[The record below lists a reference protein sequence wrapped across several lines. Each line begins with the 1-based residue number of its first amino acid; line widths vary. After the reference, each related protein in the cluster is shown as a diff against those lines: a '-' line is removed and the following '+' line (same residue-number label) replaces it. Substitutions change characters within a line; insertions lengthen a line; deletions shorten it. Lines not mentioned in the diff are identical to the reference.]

1 MRDAVQNLLLRTKE
15 SGKTEACTGL
25 KTCSSVFFEEWLRF
39 LEERGRLW
47 PHAASVTPHRP
58 RAQLRPL
65 FRVPV
70 VHPPPSPGAAPGCPV
85 RATTV
90 CALIQANPPAHHR
103 PNPPH
108 PQSLPV
114 VPPAC
119 HSTVTRA
126 VPPSPTLLVLCSSR
140 SRHLWWLQFACE
152 LWKGC
157 SFIRVS
163 LVPQIV
169 PGAQE
174 ILVK

>member
-15 SGKTEACTGL
+15 SGETEACTGL

-126 VPPSPTLLVLCSSR
+126 VPHRQLC
-140 SRHLWWLQFACE
+140 WCCVPPVQGICG
-152 LWKGC
+152 GC
-157 SFIRVS
+157 SLPVNFGRAALS
-163 LVPQIV
+163 SGCP
-169 PGAQE
+169 
-174 ILVK
+174 